1 MPFGRKKKKRL
12 ITSIYNFIKIFFAFS
27 RTKKYISLSIKRI
40 KGSPQALSLGLATG
54 IAISFTPFIGLH
66 ALLAIFISWVIGG
79 SMAAALIGTLFG
91 NPWTFPFIWYFTF
104 EIGQFINYGFLSYEQ
119 EFSFK
124 NIKKEISTLL
134 VILKNIIIFANIPE
148 LEENFEKLKLIPFM
162 MVGSIPLVF
171 ITWILSYFSFLIIFK
186 SYRKKVKKKITYE
199 IRSKY

>member
-1 MPFGRKKKKRL
+1 M
-12 ITSIYNFIKIFFAFS
+12 
-27 RTKKYISLSIKRI
+27 

-79 SMAAALIGTLFG
+79 SMAAALIGTLLG

-104 EIGQFINYGFLSYEQ
+104 EIGQFINYGFLSHEE

-134 VILKNIIIFANIPE
+134 VILKNISYIRLIYMPSIF
-148 LEENFEKLKLIPFM
+148 
-162 MVGSIPLVF
+162 S
-171 ITWILSYFSFLIIFK
+171 
-186 SYRKKVKKKITYE
+186 
-199 IRSKY
+199 

>member
-12 ITSIYNFIKIFFAFS
+12 ISSIFNFIKIFFAFS

-40 KGSPQALSLGLATG
+40 KGTPQALSLGLATG

-104 EIGQFINYGFLSYEQ
+104 EIGQFINYGFLSYEE

-124 NIKKEISTLL
+124 VIKKEVSTLL
-134 VILKNIIIFANIPE
+134 AIVKNIIIFANIFE
-148 LEENFEKLKLIPFM
+148 LEENVAKLKLIPFM
-162 MVGSIPLVF
+162 VVGSIPLVF
-171 ITWILSYFSFLIIFK
+171 ISWIFSYFSFLIIFK
-186 SYRKKVKKKITYE
+186 SYKKKVKKNNI
-199 IRSKY
+199 

>member
-1 MPFGRKKKKRL
+1 MPFGRKKKKKL
-12 ITSIYNFIKIFFAFS
+12 IISLYNFIKIFFAFS

-40 KGSPQALSLGLATG
+40 KGTPQALSLGLATG

-104 EIGQFINYGFLSYEQ
+104 EIGQFINYGFLSYEE

-124 NIKKEISTLL
+124 VIKKEVSTLL
-134 VILKNIIIFANIPE
+134 AIIKNIIIFANIFE
-148 LEENFEKLKLIPFM
+148 LEENVAKLKLIPFM
-162 MVGSIPLVF
+162 VVGSIPLVF
-171 ITWILSYFSFLIIFK
+171 ISWIFSYFSFLIIFK
-186 SYRKKVKKKITYE
+186 SYKKKVKKNNI
-199 IRSKY
+199 

>member
-12 ITSIYNFIKIFFAFS
+12 IASIISFVKIFFAFS

-40 KGSPQALSLGLATG
+40 KGTPQALSLGLATG

-91 NPWTFPFIWYFTF
+91 NPWTFPLIWYFTF
-104 EIGQFINYGFLSYEQ
+104 EIGQFINYGFLSYEE
-119 EFSFK
+119 EFSFQI
-124 NIKKEISTLL
+124 IKKEISTLL
-134 VILKNIIIFANIPE
+134 VILKNIIVFANMPE
-148 LEENFEKLKLIPFM
+148 LEENLEKLKLIPFM
-162 MVGSIPLVF
+162 VVGSIPLVF

-186 SYRKKVKKKITYE
+186 SYRKKVKKNNK
-199 IRSKY
+199 

>member
-12 ITSIYNFIKIFFAFS
+12 ITSIYNFIKIFFALS

-40 KGSPQALSLGLATG
+40 KGTPQALSLGIATG
-54 IAISFTPFIGLH
+54 VAISFTPFIGLH

-104 EIGQFINYGFLSYEQ
+104 EIGQFINYGFLSYEE

-124 NIKKEISTLL
+124 VIKKEVSTLL
-134 VILKNIIIFANIPE
+134 AIVKNIIIFANIFA
-148 LEENFEKLKLIPFM
+148 LEENVAKLKLIPFM
-162 MVGSIPLVF
+162 VVGSIPLVF
-171 ITWILSYFSFLIIFK
+171 ISWIFSYFSFLIIFK
-186 SYRKKVKKKITYE
+186 SYKKKVKKNNI
-199 IRSKY
+199 

>member
-1 MPFGRKKKKRL
+1 MPFGRKKKKKL
-12 ITSIYNFIKIFFAFS
+12 IISIYNFIKIFFAFS

-40 KGSPQALSLGLATG
+40 KGTPQALSLGLATG

-104 EIGQFINYGFLSYEQ
+104 EIGQFINYGFLSYEE

-124 NIKKEISTLL
+124 VIKKEVSTLL
-134 VILKNIIIFANIPE
+134 AIVKNIIIFANIFE
-148 LEENFEKLKLIPFM
+148 LEENVAKLKLIPFM
-162 MVGSIPLVF
+162 LVGSIPLVF
-171 ITWILSYFSFLIIFK
+171 ISWLFSYFSFLIIFK
-186 SYRKKVKKKITYE
+186 SYKKKVIKNNI
-199 IRSKY
+199 

>member
-27 RTKKYISLSIKRI
+27 RTKKYISLSIKRM

-79 SMAAALIGTLFG
+79 SMAAALIGTLLG

-104 EIGQFINYGFLSYEQ
+104 EIGQFINYGFLSHEE
-119 EFSFK
+119 EFSFTI
-124 NIKKEISTLL
+124 IKKEISTLL
-134 VILKNIIIFANIPE
+134 IILKNIIVFANIPE
-148 LEENFEKLKLIPFM
+148 LQENVEKLKLIPFM
-162 MVGSIPLVF
+162 VVGSIPLVF
-171 ITWILSYFSFLIIFK
+171 ITWVLSYFSFLIIFK
-186 SYRKKVKKKITYE
+186 SYRKKVKKNNI
-199 IRSKY
+199 

>member
-12 ITSIYNFIKIFFAFS
+12 IISIFNFIKIFFAFS

-40 KGSPQALSLGLATG
+40 KGTPQALSLGLATG

-104 EIGQFINYGFLSYEQ
+104 EIGQFINYGFLSYE
-119 EFSFK
+119 EDFSFK
-124 NIKKEISTLL
+124 IIKEEISTLL
-134 VILKNIIIFANIPE
+134 VILKNIIVFANIPE
-148 LEENFEKLKLIPFM
+148 LEENLEKLKLIPFM
-162 MVGSIPLVF
+162 AVGSIPLVF
-171 ITWILSYFSFLIIFK
+171 ITWILSYFSFLIIFR
-186 SYRKKVKKKITYE
+186 SYRKKVKKNNI
-199 IRSKY
+199 

>member
-12 ITSIYNFIKIFFAFS
+12 IISIVNFIKIFFAFS

-40 KGSPQALSLGLATG
+40 KGTPQALSLGLATG

-104 EIGQFINYGFLSYEQ
+104 EIGQFINYGFLSYEE

-124 NIKKEISTLL
+124 IIKKEISTLL

-148 LEENFEKLKLIPFM
+148 LEENVEKLKLIPFM
-162 MVGSIPLVF
+162 VVGSIPLVF
-171 ITWILSYFSFLIIFK
+171 ITWILSYFSFLIVFK
-186 SYRKKVKKKITYE
+186 SYRKKVKKNNI
-199 IRSKY
+199 

>member
-1 MPFGRKKKKRL
+1 MPFGRKKKKK
-12 ITSIYNFIKIFFAFS
+12 IISSIYNFIKIFYAFS

-40 KGSPQALSLGLATG
+40 KGTPQALSLGLATG

-104 EIGQFINYGFLSYEQ
+104 EIGQFINYGFLSYEE

-124 NIKKEISTLL
+124 VIKKEVSTLL
-134 VILKNIIIFANIPE
+134 AIVKNIIIFANMFE
-148 LEENFEKLKLIPFM
+148 LEENVAKLKLIPFM
-162 MVGSIPLVF
+162 LVGSIPLVF
-171 ITWILSYFSFLIIFK
+171 ISWIFSYFLFLIIFK
-186 SYRKKVKKKITYE
+186 SYRKKVKKNNI
-199 IRSKY
+199 

>member
-1 MPFGRKKKKRL
+1 MEEKKKKL
-12 ITSIYNFIKIFFAFS
+12 IISIYNFIKIFFAFS

-40 KGSPQALSLGLATG
+40 KGTPQALSLGLATG

-104 EIGQFINYGFLSYEQ
+104 EIGQFINYGFLSYEE

-124 NIKKEISTLL
+124 VIKKEVSTLL
-134 VILKNIIIFANIPE
+134 AIVKNIIIFANIFE
-148 LEENFEKLKLIPFM
+148 LEENVAKLKLIPFM
-162 MVGSIPLVF
+162 VVGSIPLVF
-171 ITWILSYFSFLIIFK
+171 ISWIFSYFSFLIIFK
-186 SYRKKVKKKITYE
+186 SYKKKVKKNNI
-199 IRSKY
+199 

>member
-1 MPFGRKKKKRL
+1 MPFGRKKKKKL
-12 ITSIYNFIKIFFAFS
+12 IISIYNFIKIFFAFS

-40 KGSPQALSLGLATG
+40 KGTPQALSLGLATG

-104 EIGQFINYGFLSYEQ
+104 EIGQFINYGFLSYEE

-124 NIKKEISTLL
+124 VIKKEVSTLL
-134 VILKNIIIFANIPE
+134 AIVKNIIIFANIFE
-148 LEENFEKLKLIPFM
+148 LEENVAKLKLIPFM
-162 MVGSIPLVF
+162 VVGSIPLVF
-171 ITWILSYFSFLIIFK
+171 ISWIFSYFSFLIIFK
-186 SYRKKVKKKITYE
+186 SYRKKVKKNNI
-199 IRSKY
+199 

>member
-1 MPFGRKKKKRL
+1 MPFGRKKKKKL
-12 ITSIYNFIKIFFAFS
+12 IISIYNFIKIFFAFS

-40 KGSPQALSLGLATG
+40 KDTPQALSLGLATG

-104 EIGQFINYGFLSYEQ
+104 EIGQFINYGFLSYEE

-124 NIKKEISTLL
+124 VIKKEVSTLL
-134 VILKNIIIFANIPE
+134 AIIKNIIIFANIFE
-148 LEENFEKLKLIPFM
+148 LEENVAKLKLIPFM
-162 MVGSIPLVF
+162 VVGSIPLVF
-171 ITWILSYFSFLIIFK
+171 ISWIFSYFSFLIIFK
-186 SYRKKVKKKITYE
+186 SYKKKVKKNSI
-199 IRSKY
+199 

>member
-1 MPFGRKKKKRL
+1 MPFGRKKKKKL
-12 ITSIYNFIKIFFAFS
+12 IISIYNFIKIFFAFS

-40 KGSPQALSLGLATG
+40 KGTPQALSLGLATG

-104 EIGQFINYGFLSYEQ
+104 EIGQFINYGFLSYEE

-124 NIKKEISTLL
+124 VIKKEVSTLL
-134 VILKNIIIFANIPE
+134 AIVKNIIIFANIFE
-148 LEENFEKLKLIPFM
+148 LEENVAKLKLIPFM
-162 MVGSIPLVF
+162 VVGSIPLVF
-171 ITWILSYFSFLIIFK
+171 ISWIFSYFLFLIIFK
-186 SYRKKVKKKITYE
+186 SYKKKVKKNNI
-199 IRSKY
+199 

>member
-1 MPFGRKKKKRL
+1 MPFGRKKKKKL
-12 ITSIYNFIKIFFAFS
+12 IVSIYNFIKIFFAFS
-27 RTKKYISLSIKRI
+27 RTKKYISLSIKRM

-79 SMAAALIGTLFG
+79 SMAAALIGTLLG

-104 EIGQFINYGFLSYEQ
+104 EIGQFINYGFLSHEE

-162 MVGSIPLVF
+162 IVGSIPLVF

-186 SYRKKVKKKITYE
+186 SYRKKVNKNNI
-199 IRSKY
+199 

>member
-12 ITSIYNFIKIFFAFS
+12 IISIFNFIKIFFAFS

-40 KGSPQALSLGLATG
+40 KGTPQALSLGLATG

-66 ALLAIFISWVIGG
+66 ALLAIFISWIIGG

-104 EIGQFINYGFLSYEQ
+104 EIGQFINYGFLSYEE

-124 NIKKEISTLL
+124 SIKKEISTLL
-134 VILKNIIIFANIPE
+134 VILKNIIVFANMPE
-148 LEENFEKLKLIPFM
+148 LEENVQKLKLVPFM
-162 MVGSIPLVF
+162 MIGSIPVVF
-171 ITWILSYFSFLIIFK
+171 IAWILSYFSFLIIFK
-186 SYRKKVKKKITYE
+186 SYRKKVKKNKI
-199 IRSKY
+199 

>member
-1 MPFGRKKKKRL
+1 MPFGRKKKKKL
-12 ITSIYNFIKIFFAFS
+12 IISIYNFIKIFFALS

-40 KGSPQALSLGLATG
+40 KGTPQALSLGLATG

-104 EIGQFINYGFLSYEQ
+104 EIGQFINYGFLSYEE

-124 NIKKEISTLL
+124 VIKKEVSTLL
-134 VILKNIIIFANIPE
+134 AIVKNIIIFANIFA
-148 LEENFEKLKLIPFM
+148 LEENVAKLKLIPFM
-162 MVGSIPLVF
+162 VVGSIPLVF
-171 ITWILSYFSFLIIFK
+171 ISWIFSYFLFLIIFK
-186 SYRKKVKKKITYE
+186 SYKKKVKKNNI
-199 IRSKY
+199 

>member
-12 ITSIYNFIKIFFAFS
+12 IISIFNFIKIFFAFS

-40 KGSPQALSLGLATG
+40 KGTPQALSLGLATG

-79 SMAAALIGTLFG
+79 SMAAALIGTLVG

-104 EIGQFINYGFLSYEQ
+104 EIGQFINYGFLSYEE

-124 NIKKEISTLL
+124 VIKKEVTTLL
-134 VILKNIIIFANIPE
+134 AIVKNIIIFANIFE
-148 LEENFEKLKLIPFM
+148 LEENVAKLKLIPFM
-162 MVGSIPLVF
+162 VVGSIPLVF
-171 ITWILSYFSFLIIFK
+171 ISWIFSYFSFLIIFK
-186 SYRKKVKKKITYE
+186 SYKKKVKKNYI
-199 IRSKY
+199 

>member
-12 ITSIYNFIKIFFAFS
+12 IISIFSFIKIFFTFS

-40 KGSPQALSLGLATG
+40 KGTPQALSLGLATG
-54 IAISFTPFIGLH
+54 IAVSFTPFIGLH
-66 ALLAIFISWVIGG
+66 ALLAIFISWIIGG

-104 EIGQFINYGFLSYEQ
+104 EIGQFINYGFLSYEE

-124 NIKKEISTLL
+124 IIKKEISTLL
-134 VILKNIIIFANIPE
+134 VILKNIIVFANIPE
-148 LEENFEKLKLIPFM
+148 LVENVEKLKLIPFM
-162 MVGSIPLVF
+162 IVGSIPIVF

-186 SYRKKVKKKITYE
+186 SYRKKVKKNKI
-199 IRSKY
+199 

>member
-1 MPFGRKKKKRL
+1 MPFGRKKKKKL
-12 ITSIYNFIKIFFAFS
+12 IISIYNFIKIFFAFS

-40 KGSPQALSLGLATG
+40 KGTPQALSLGLATG

-104 EIGQFINYGFLSYEQ
+104 EIGQFINYGFLSYEE

-124 NIKKEISTLL
+124 IIKKEILTLL
-134 VILKNIIIFANIPE
+134 VIIKNIIVFANLPE
-148 LEENFEKLKLIPFM
+148 LEQNVEKLKLIPFM
-162 MVGSIPLVF
+162 VVGSIPLVF

-186 SYRKKVKKKITYE
+186 SYKKKVEKK
-199 IRSKY
+199 

>member
-12 ITSIYNFIKIFFAFS
+12 ITSTYNFIKIFFAFS

-40 KGSPQALSLGLATG
+40 KGTPQALSLGLATG

-104 EIGQFINYGFLSYEQ
+104 EIGQFINYGFLPYEE

-124 NIKKEISTLL
+124 IIKKEISTLL

-148 LEENFEKLKLIPFM
+148 LEENVEKLKLIPFM
-162 MVGSIPLVF
+162 VVGSIPLVF

-186 SYRKKVKKKITYE
+186 SYRKKVK
-199 IRSKY
+199 